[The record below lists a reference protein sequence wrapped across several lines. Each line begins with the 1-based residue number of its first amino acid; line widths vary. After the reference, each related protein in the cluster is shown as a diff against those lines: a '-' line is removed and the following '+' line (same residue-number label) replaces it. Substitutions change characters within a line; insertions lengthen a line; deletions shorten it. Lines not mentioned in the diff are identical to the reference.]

1 MCLLVLGAQYETT
14 VPVLP
19 PQVMRISMGSGSTN
33 IKLERVVLLES
44 RRFPDMLEQS
54 HQTCREFDGR
64 KYTCSKVQ
72 SQIKRLPRSI

>member
-1 MCLLVLGAQYETT
+1 VLEGIANGIERLISKQHIGGMCLLVWGYSTKPT

-19 PQVMRISMGSGSTN
+19 PQVMRISMGSRSTN

-54 HQTCREFDGR
+54 HQTVLG
-64 KYTCSKVQ
+64 
-72 SQIKRLPRSI
+72 I